1 MKVLSK
7 QEEDEHY
14 QHVLEGGIKGGAAG
28 LGTGLVGLL
37 TARRLSS
44 GVRGLT
50 VPFQAFLVTGVTVF
64 SLIIGADRY
73 SRKFEHKIWE
83 RYGESQTVVSA
94 PAGSLSTSQ
103 SVLKTMNQYRWHIIG
118 GSWLTGM
125 AGSLAVVSRNRYLS
139 TSQKVVQARMYAQG
153 ITLAVLLASAVIAAA
168 DTTTD
173 DRGEDSIIRDPA
185 TGKPMTVHHA
195 HKEKFAGENQ
205 WEDMIAAEEARLKAK
220 GESTGA
226 SK

>member
-1 MKVLSK
+1 MKILSQ

-14 QHVLEGGIKGGAAG
+14 RHVLEGGIKGGALG
-28 LGTGLVGLL
+28 LGTGLLGLF
-37 TARRLSS
+37 TARRASA
-44 GVRGLT
+44 GVRSLT
-50 VPFQAFLVTGVTVF
+50 IPFQAFLVTGVTVF

-83 RYGESQTVVSA
+83 RYGESQTVASA
-94 PAGSLSTSQ
+94 PSNLSTSQ
-103 SVLKTMNQYRWHIIG
+103 SILKTLNLYRWHIIG

-125 AGSLAVVSRNRYLS
+125 VGSFALVSQNRYLS

-153 ITLAVLLASAVIAAA
+153 ITLAVLLASAIIAAA
-168 DTTTD
+168 DTTD
-173 DRGEDSIIRDPA
+173 DKGEDSVIRDPA
-185 TGKPMTVHHA
+185 TGKAITVHHA

-220 GESTGA
+220 GQSSGA